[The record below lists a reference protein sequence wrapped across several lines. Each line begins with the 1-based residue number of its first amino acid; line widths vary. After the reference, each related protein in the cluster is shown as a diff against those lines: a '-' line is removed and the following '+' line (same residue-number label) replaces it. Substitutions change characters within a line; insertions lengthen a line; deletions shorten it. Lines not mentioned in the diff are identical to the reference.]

1 MQKQYFVS
9 AGIVRFLN
17 LRPNA
22 QNQLLTNVNV
32 FLPFRRLQL
41 ETAVQEN
48 EFSSWKIFKI

>member
-1 MQKQYFVS
+1 MQKQYCIS
-9 AGIVRFLN
+9 DRIVRFLN

-22 QNQLLTNVNV
+22 QNQLLTNVDV